1 MLNSIRTRLTLWY
14 LGILAVLIVAFAVV
28 IYFLV
33 ARNLSQ
39 TTEENLNEIAN
50 SITADLRK
58 EEVDLTA
65 DRISLTQPDPG
76 EELDEDD
83 KKKAEELKAGKFTIE
98 TAIAETITDL
108 RFRAFGF
115 QVFDQ
120 NDHEIAST
128 ITDSSL
134 REKLKDL
141 NAASTFADVQ
151 GEKETF
157 RVHQTLLTLDGK
169 AFRLFTARSLREQT
183 EFLSSLRKIF
193 YVSVPVALVLAGLGG
208 YFLARRSLAP
218 VVSMS
223 GQAAS
228 IGSSN
233 LNERLAVK
241 NNNDELG
248 GLARVFNDL
257 LARLERSF
265 NQQKQFMADASH
277 ELRTPL
283 AIIRGESE
291 VAISKGTRPADE
303 YLESLSVVHDESL
316 RLTKI
321 VEDLFTLARAD
332 SGQLRP
338 QFTEIYLD
346 ELLAECVRHVRVL
359 AERKQISVDFST
371 VGDVSKMAMSGD
383 ENLLRE
389 LFLNLLDNAIKYGS
403 EGGKVSVM
411 AEKSVNSYVV
421 TVVDTGNGI
430 SKDEQAKIFDRFF
443 RSDKAR
449 TRADK
454 TSGSGAGLGLS
465 IAKWVAEI
473 HNGEIAIVKS
483 DETGSA
489 FKIILPEK

>member
-1 MLNSIRTRLTLWY
+1 MFNSIRIQLTLWY
-14 LGILAVLIVAFAVV
+14 LGILAILIVAFAVV
-28 IYFLV
+28 IYLLV
-33 ARNLSQ
+33 ARNLSR
-39 TTEENLNEIAN
+39 TTDENLTEIAN

-58 EEVDLTA
+58 EETDLA
-65 DRISLTQPDPG
+65 AERIALTQPEPG

-115 QVFDQ
+115 QVLEQ
-120 NDHEIAST
+120 NDHEIGST
-128 ITDSSL
+128 ITDPSL
-134 REKLKDL
+134 RGKL
-141 NAASTFADVQ
+141 NAVAVASTFTDVQ
-151 GEKETF
+151 GKNETF
-157 RVHQTLLTLDGK
+157 RVHQTLLSLDGK
-169 AFRLFTARSLREQT
+169 TFRLFTTRSLREQT
-183 EFLSSLRKIF
+183 EFLASLRKIF
-193 YVSVPVALVLAGLGG
+193 YIAVPVALVLAGLGG
-208 YFLARRSLAP
+208 HFLARRSLAP

-223 GQAAS
+223 DQAAS

-233 LNERLAVK
+233 LNERLAVR
-241 NNNDELG
+241 NEHDELG
-248 GLARVFNDL
+248 GLARVFNNL
-257 LARLERSF
+257 LSRLERSF
-265 NQQKQFMADASH
+265 SQQKQFMADASH

-291 VAISKGTRPADE
+291 VAISKESRPAGE

-338 QFTEIYLD
+338 EFSNIYLD

-359 AERKQISVDFST
+359 GEKKMISIDFPF
-371 VGDVSKMAMSGD
+371 VGKMPEMPMCGD

-389 LFLNLLDNAIKYGS
+389 LFLNLLDNAIKYNG
-403 EGGKVSVM
+403 EGGKVSVI
-411 AEKSVNSYVV
+411 AGKSDKNYVV
-421 TVVDTGNGI
+421 TVADTGNGI
-430 SKDEQAKIFDRFF
+430 PDDEQAKIFDRFF

-449 TRADK
+449 TRGDK
-454 TSGSGAGLGLS
+454 TTGGGAGLGLS

-473 HNGEIAIVKS
+473 HNGEITVVKS
-483 DETGSA
+483 DKTGSS
-489 FKIILPEK
+489 FKIVLPAK